1 MNYIWCIA
9 SYNRVNRQPWL
20 TKLHEWGYTKNQII
34 LSTQTQEDY
43 DAYQQKWGEWAT
55 VIYKP
60 GTCIS
65 DNKNTLLDYV
75 KGTGLNP
82 IMCSDKVRGIKMLG
96 TDSKSTIEIKSGE
109 HIDRVV
115 RFMIRTRDLCNGEI
129 AGIYSAGNALYMSRT
144 VQTNRFMLGCFMIFK
159 PETQWRFEPFTRI
172 REDEE
177 VICQVLSKGMRTV
190 RFNFLGLKATFHTK
204 GGCYEMWNS
213 KGDGVYRA
221 CYEFILRKYPS
232 IVEPDPRRDLGFRC
246 KIPTQKIPVR
256 FEDEPRF

>member
-75 KGTGLNP
+75 KDTGLNP
-82 IMCSDKVRGIKMLG
+82 IMCSDKVRGILVLNKDK
-96 TDSKSTIEIKSGE
+96 TKTVEVQTRE
-109 HIDRVV
+109 QIDRIV
-115 RFMIRTRDLCNGEI
+115 RFIIKTRDVLNGEI
-129 AGIYSAGNALYMSRT
+129 AGMYSTGNAFFMSHS
-144 VQTNRFMLGCFMIFK
+144 VQINRQMLGCFMVFR
-159 PETQWRFEPFTRI
+159 PGTELRFEPFMRLK
-172 REDEE
+172 EDEE
-177 VICQVLSKGMRTV
+177 IICRIAANGKRSI
-190 RFNFLGLKATFHTK
+190 RFNFLALKATFHTK
-204 GGCYEMWNS
+204 GGCHEHWNS
-213 KGDGVYRA
+213 VGDRVN
-221 CYEFILRKYPS
+221 YECQQYVLRKYPT
-232 IVEPDPRRDLGFRC
+232 IVKAHATRENEVRFVC
-246 KIPTQKIPVR
+246 PTKKIPVKA
-256 FEDEPRF
+256 DELL